1 MVEFAALEVKVEA
14 IWWQRGRD
22 MPSLDDGG
30 GGGDGGADADAG
42 AGAGGGGGGGGGG
55 GSGGGDA
62 IENGKGQN
70 VVFRLHFI
78 LYAGNSETGGIAG
91 LRRAGE

>member
-30 GGGDGGADADAG
+30 GGGGTDAD
-42 AGAGGGGGGGGGG
+42 AGAGGGGG
-55 GSGGGDA
+55 GGGDA

-78 LYAGNSETGGIAG
+78 LYAGNGETGGIAG

>member
-14 IWWQRGRD
+14 IWWQRSRD

-30 GGGDGGADADAG
+30 GGGGADADS
-42 AGAGGGGGGGGGG
+42 GAGGG
-55 GSGGGDA
+55 GGGDA
-62 IENGKGQN
+62 IENGKGQS

-78 LYAGNSETGGIAG
+78 LYAGNGETGGIAG

>member
-30 GGGDGGADADAG
+30 GGGGGGGDGGADADAG
-42 AGAGGGGGGGGGG
+42 AGGGGGG
-55 GSGGGDA
+55 GSGGGGDA
-62 IENGKGQN
+62 IENGKGQS

-78 LYAGNSETGGIAG
+78 LYAGNGETGGIAG